1 MPNPPRAQKIP
12 KTSTLHGDARVDDY
26 FWLRD
31 RNSPE
36 VTSYLEAE
44 NDYTQEMMKDTEELQ
59 QTLYDEMVARTKED
73 DASVPARK
81 ADYFYYTRRE
91 KGQNYAIHCRKQGSL
106 DAEEEIIL
114 DENELAQE
122 HDYFRVG
129 IFSVSPDHNILA
141 YSVDTNGGESYALRF
156 KDLSDGRDL
165 AEIIEDTYY
174 SFSWGNDNRTV
185 FYTRIDAAHRPDRLF
200 RHELGT
206 DPSDDVLVFQE
217 KDDAFF
223 MWVHKT
229 RSGRYILMGLESNVT
244 SEFRYLDADN
254 PSGEFRMVEP
264 RKQDVEYD
272 VEHQGD
278 RFYIRTNQDAVN
290 FKLMSAP
297 VTDPSAQNWEEV
309 IPHDD
314 DVMITGIDAF
324 ADFLAI
330 SQRIG
335 GLPVVTIRSMAGD
348 ERKIEVQE
356 PVYDIGLGDNRE
368 FESDTLRYEY
378 SSGVT
383 PHSVFDYDVNN
394 RTRELKKET
403 EVLGYDRTNF
413 ETSRIHATASD
424 GTNVPISLVFRKG
437 ALDHGPAHVLLMGYG
452 SYGISMD
459 VGFRSNQVSLLEHGV
474 VIATAHV
481 RGGGEMGRRWHDNG
495 KYMHKTNTFTDFI
508 ACAERLIDAGY
519 TTPEHLAATGG
530 SAGGLL
536 VGAVTNMRPDLFRAV
551 IAHVPFVDV
560 LTTMLDEKLP
570 LTVGEWE
577 EWGNP
582 NQEDYYHYMKSYSP
596 YDNVEAKDYPDM
608 LITAGLNDPRVSYWE
623 PAKWSAKLR
632 DMKTDDNV
640 LLLKTNMGAGHGGV
654 SGRYEQFKEVA
665 FEYAFILKRLG
676 LTR

>member
-12 KTSTLHGDARVDDY
+12 KSSTLHGDTRVDDY

-59 QTLYDEMVARTKED
+59 QTLYDEMVTRTKEE

-81 ADYFYYTRRE
+81 GDYFYYTRRE

-129 IFSVSPDHNILA
+129 IFSVSPDHNTLA

-156 KDLSDGRDL
+156 KDLNAGRDL

-174 SFSWGNDNRTV
+174 SFAWGNDNRTV

-200 RHELGT
+200 RHALGT

-229 RSGRYILMGLESNVT
+229 RSERYILMGLESNVT

-297 VTDPSAQNWEEV
+297 VTDPSAQNWGEV
-309 IPHDD
+309 IRHDD

-335 GLPVVTIRSMAGD
+335 GLPVVTIRGMAGD
-348 ERKIEVQE
+348 ERQIEVQE

-459 VGFRSNQVSLLEHGV
+459 VGFRSNHVSLLERGV

-495 KYMHKTNTFTDFI
+495 KYMQKTNTFTDFI

-519 TTPEHLAATGG
+519 TTQEHLAAKGG

-536 VGAVTNMRPDLFRAV
+536 MGAVTNMRPDLFRAV

-560 LTTMLDEKLP
+560 LTTMLDETLP

-654 SGRYEQFKEVA
+654 SGRYEQFKEAA

>member
-12 KTSTLHGDARVDDY
+12 KSSTLHGDARVDDY

-129 IFSVSPDHNILA
+129 IFSVSPDHNTLA

-174 SFSWGNDNRTV
+174 SSSWGNDNRTV

-297 VTDPSAQNWEEV
+297 VTDPSAQNWGEV

-403 EVLGYDRTNF
+403 E
-413 ETSRIHATASD
+413 
-424 GTNVPISLVFRKG
+424 
-437 ALDHGPAHVLLMGYG
+437 
-452 SYGISMD
+452 
-459 VGFRSNQVSLLEHGV
+459 
-474 VIATAHV
+474 
-481 RGGGEMGRRWHDNG
+481 
-495 KYMHKTNTFTDFI
+495 
-508 ACAERLIDAGY
+508 
-519 TTPEHLAATGG
+519 
-530 SAGGLL
+530 
-536 VGAVTNMRPDLFRAV
+536 
-551 IAHVPFVDV
+551 
-560 LTTMLDEKLP
+560 
-570 LTVGEWE
+570 
-577 EWGNP
+577 
-582 NQEDYYHYMKSYSP
+582 
-596 YDNVEAKDYPDM
+596 
-608 LITAGLNDPRVSYWE
+608 
-623 PAKWSAKLR
+623 
-632 DMKTDDNV
+632 
-640 LLLKTNMGAGHGGV
+640 
-654 SGRYEQFKEVA
+654 
-665 FEYAFILKRLG
+665 
-676 LTR
+676 

>member
-12 KTSTLHGDARVDDY
+12 KSSTLHGDARVDDY

-59 QTLYDEMVARTKED
+59 QTLYEEMVARTKED

-129 IFSVSPDHNILA
+129 IFSVSPDHNTLA

-223 MWVHKT
+223 MWVHRT

-297 VTDPSAQNWEEV
+297 VTDPSAQNWGEV
-309 IPHDD
+309 IPYDD

-335 GLPVVTIRSMAGD
+335 GLPVVTIRSMSGD

-403 EVLGYDRTNF
+403 EILGYDRTNF
-413 ETSRIHATASD
+413 ETSRIHATAPD

-459 VGFRSNQVSLLEHGV
+459 VGFRSNQVSLLERGV

-519 TTPEHLAATGG
+519 TTPENFAATGG

-536 VGAVTNMRPDLFRAV
+536 MGAVTNMRPDLFRAV

-560 LTTMLDEKLP
+560 LTTMLDETLP

-596 YDNVEAKDYPDM
+596 YDNVEAKAYPDM

-632 DMKTDDNV
+632 DMKTGDNV

>member
-12 KTSTLHGDARVDDY
+12 KSSTLHGDARVDDY

-59 QTLYDEMVARTKED
+59 QTLYEEMVARTKED

-129 IFSVSPDHNILA
+129 IFSVSPDHNTLA

-223 MWVHKT
+223 MWVHRT

-297 VTDPSAQNWEEV
+297 VTDPSAQNWGEV
-309 IPHDD
+309 IPYDD

-335 GLPVVTIRSMAGD
+335 GLPVVTIRSMSGD

-403 EVLGYDRTNF
+403 EILGYDRTNF
-413 ETSRIHATASD
+413 ETSRIHATAPD

-459 VGFRSNQVSLLEHGV
+459 VGFRSNQVSLLERGV

-536 VGAVTNMRPDLFRAV
+536 MGAVTNMRPDLFRAV

-560 LTTMLDEKLP
+560 LTTMLDETLP

-596 YDNVEAKDYPDM
+596 YDNVEAKAYPDM

-632 DMKTDDNV
+632 DMKTGDNV

>member
-12 KTSTLHGDARVDDY
+12 KSSTLHGDARVDDY

-59 QTLYDEMVARTKED
+59 QTLYEEMVARTKED

-106 DAEEEIIL
+106 DSEEEIIL

-129 IFSVSPDHNILA
+129 IFSVSPDHNTLA

-264 RKQDVEYD
+264 RKQDGEYD
-272 VEHQGD
+272 GEHQGD

-297 VTDPSAQNWEEV
+297 VTDPSAQNWGEV
-309 IPHDD
+309 IPYDD

-403 EVLGYDRTNF
+403 EILGYDRTNF
-413 ETSRIHATASD
+413 ETSRIHATAPD

-459 VGFRSNQVSLLEHGV
+459 VGFRSNQVSLLERGV

-519 TTPEHLAATGG
+519 TTPENFAATGG

-536 VGAVTNMRPDLFRAV
+536 MGAVTNMRPDLFRAV

-560 LTTMLDEKLP
+560 LTTMLDETLP

-596 YDNVEAKDYPDM
+596 YDNVEAKAYPDM

-632 DMKTDDNV
+632 DMKTGDNV

-654 SGRYEQFKEVA
+654 SGRYEQFKEIA

>member
-12 KTSTLHGDARVDDY
+12 KSSTLHGDTRVDDY

-59 QTLYDEMVARTKED
+59 QTLYDEMVTRTKEE

-81 ADYFYYTRRE
+81 GDYFYYTRRE

-129 IFSVSPDHNILA
+129 IFSVSPDHNTLA

-156 KDLSDGRDL
+156 KDLNAGRDL

-174 SFSWGNDNRTV
+174 SFAWGNDNRTV

-229 RSGRYILMGLESNVT
+229 RSERYILMGLESNVT

-297 VTDPSAQNWEEV
+297 VTDPSAQNWGEV

-335 GLPVVTIRSMAGD
+335 GLPVVTIRGMAGD
-348 ERKIEVQE
+348 ERQIEVQE

-413 ETSRIHATASD
+413 ETSRIHATAPD

-459 VGFRSNQVSLLEHGV
+459 VGFRSNHVSLLERGV

-536 VGAVTNMRPDLFRAV
+536 MGAVTNMRPDLFRAV

-560 LTTMLDEKLP
+560 LTTMLDETLP

-632 DMKTDDNV
+632 NMKTDDNV

-654 SGRYEQFKEVA
+654 SGRYEQFKEAA

>member
-12 KTSTLHGDARVDDY
+12 KSSTLHGDARVDDY

-59 QTLYDEMVARTKED
+59 QTLYEEMVARTKED

-129 IFSVSPDHNILA
+129 IFSVSPDHNTLA

-297 VTDPSAQNWEEV
+297 VTDPSAQNWGEV
-309 IPHDD
+309 IPYDD

-335 GLPVVTIRSMAGD
+335 GLPVVTIRSMSGD

-403 EVLGYDRTNF
+403 EILGYDRTNF
-413 ETSRIHATASD
+413 ETSRIHATAPD

-459 VGFRSNQVSLLEHGV
+459 VGFRSNQVSLLERGV

-536 VGAVTNMRPDLFRAV
+536 MGAVTNMRPDLFRAV

-560 LTTMLDEKLP
+560 LTTMLDETLP

-596 YDNVEAKDYPDM
+596 YDNVEAKAYPDM

-632 DMKTDDNV
+632 DMKTGDNV

-654 SGRYEQFKEVA
+654 SGRYEQFKEIA

>member
-12 KTSTLHGDARVDDY
+12 KSSTLHGDARVDDY

-81 ADYFYYTRRE
+81 ADYYYYTRRE

-129 IFSVSPDHNILA
+129 IFSVSPDHNTLA

-297 VTDPSAQNWEEV
+297 VTDPSAQNWGEV
-309 IPHDD
+309 IPYDD

-335 GLPVVTIRSMAGD
+335 GLPVVTIRSMSGD

-403 EVLGYDRTNF
+403 EILGYDRTNF
-413 ETSRIHATASD
+413 ETSRIHATAPD

-459 VGFRSNQVSLLEHGV
+459 VGFRSNQVSLLERGV

-536 VGAVTNMRPDLFRAV
+536 MGAVTNMRPDLFRAV

-560 LTTMLDEKLP
+560 LTTMLDETLP

-596 YDNVEAKDYPDM
+596 YDNVEAKAYPDM

-632 DMKTDDNV
+632 DMKTGDNV

-654 SGRYEQFKEVA
+654 SGRYEQFKEIA

>member
-12 KTSTLHGDARVDDY
+12 KSSTLHGDARVDDY

-106 DAEEEIIL
+106 DSEEEIIL

-129 IFSVSPDHNILA
+129 IFSVSPDHNTLA

-297 VTDPSAQNWEEV
+297 VTDPSAQNWGEV
-309 IPHDD
+309 IPYDD

-335 GLPVVTIRSMAGD
+335 GLPVVTIRSMSGD

-403 EVLGYDRTNF
+403 EILGYDRTNF
-413 ETSRIHATASD
+413 ETSRIHATAPD

-459 VGFRSNQVSLLEHGV
+459 VGFRSNQVSLLERGV

-536 VGAVTNMRPDLFRAV
+536 MGAVTNMRPDLFRAV

-560 LTTMLDEKLP
+560 LTTMLDETLP

-596 YDNVEAKDYPDM
+596 YDNVEAKAYPDM

-632 DMKTDDNV
+632 DMKTGDNV

-654 SGRYEQFKEVA
+654 SGRYEQFKEIA

>member
-12 KTSTLHGDARVDDY
+12 KSSTLHGDARVDDY

-36 VTSYLEAE
+36 VTSYLKAE

-73 DASVPARK
+73 DTSVPARK

-106 DAEEEIIL
+106 DSEEEIIL

-129 IFSVSPDHNILA
+129 IFSVSPDHNTLA

-174 SFSWGNDNRTV
+174 SSSWGNDNRTV

-297 VTDPSAQNWEEV
+297 VTDPSAQNWGEV
-309 IPHDD
+309 IPYDD

-335 GLPVVTIRSMAGD
+335 GLPVVTIRSMSGD

-413 ETSRIHATASD
+413 ETSRIHATAPD

-459 VGFRSNQVSLLEHGV
+459 VGFRTNQVSLLERGV

-519 TTPEHLAATGG
+519 TTPENFAATGG

-536 VGAVTNMRPDLFRAV
+536 MGAVTNMRPDLFRAV

-560 LTTMLDEKLP
+560 LTTMLDETLP

-596 YDNVEAKDYPDM
+596 YDNVEAKAYPDM

-632 DMKTDDNV
+632 DMKTGDNV

-654 SGRYEQFKEVA
+654 SGRYEQFKEIA

>member
-12 KTSTLHGDARVDDY
+12 KSSTLHGDARVDDY

-59 QTLYDEMVARTKED
+59 QTLYEEMVARTKED

-106 DAEEEIIL
+106 DSEEEIIL

-129 IFSVSPDHNILA
+129 IFSVSPDHNTLA

-290 FKLMSAP
+290 FKMMSAP
-297 VTDPSAQNWEEV
+297 VTDPSAQNWGEV

-413 ETSRIHATASD
+413 ETSRIHATAPD

-459 VGFRSNQVSLLEHGV
+459 VGFRSNQVSLLERGV

-519 TTPEHLAATGG
+519 TTPENFAATGG

-536 VGAVTNMRPDLFRAV
+536 MGAVTNMRPDLFRAV

-560 LTTMLDEKLP
+560 LTTMLDETLP

-596 YDNVEAKDYPDM
+596 YDNVEAKAYPDM

>member
-12 KTSTLHGDARVDDY
+12 KSSTLHGDARVDDY

-59 QTLYDEMVARTKED
+59 QTLYEEMVARTKED

-91 KGQNYAIHCRKQGSL
+91 KGKNYAIHCRKQGSL

-129 IFSVSPDHNILA
+129 IFSVSPDHNTLA

-200 RHELGT
+200 RHALGT
-206 DPSDDVLVFQE
+206 DPLDDVLVFQE

-297 VTDPSAQNWEEV
+297 VTDPSAQNWGEV

-413 ETSRIHATASD
+413 ETSRIHATAPD

-459 VGFRSNQVSLLEHGV
+459 VGFRSNQVSLLERGV

-519 TTPEHLAATGG
+519 TTPENFAATGG

-536 VGAVTNMRPDLFRAV
+536 MGAVTNMRPDLFRAV

-560 LTTMLDEKLP
+560 LTTMLDETLP

-632 DMKTDDNV
+632 DMKTGDNV

-654 SGRYEQFKEVA
+654 SGRYEQFKEAA

>member
-12 KTSTLHGDARVDDY
+12 KSSTLHGDARVDDY

-81 ADYFYYTRRE
+81 ADYYYYTRRE

-129 IFSVSPDHNILA
+129 IFSVSPDHNTLA

-297 VTDPSAQNWEEV
+297 VTDPSAQNWGEV
-309 IPHDD
+309 IPYDD
-314 DVMITGIDAF
+314 DVMITGIAAF

-335 GLPVVTIRSMAGD
+335 GLPVVIIRSIAGD

-413 ETSRIHATASD
+413 ETSRIHATAPD

-459 VGFRSNQVSLLEHGV
+459 VGFRSNQVSLLERGV

-519 TTPEHLAATGG
+519 TTPENFAATGG

-536 VGAVTNMRPDLFRAV
+536 MGAVTNMRPDLFRAV

-560 LTTMLDEKLP
+560 LTTMLDETLP

-596 YDNVEAKDYPDM
+596 YDNVEAKAYPDM

-632 DMKTDDNV
+632 DMKTGDNV

-654 SGRYEQFKEVA
+654 SGRYEQFKEIA

>member
-12 KTSTLHGDARVDDY
+12 KSSTLHGDARVDDY

-129 IFSVSPDHNILA
+129 IFSVSPDHNTLA

-403 EVLGYDRTNF
+403 EILGYDRTNF

>member
-12 KTSTLHGDARVDDY
+12 KSSTLHGDARVDDY

-44 NDYTQEMMKDTEELQ
+44 NDYSQEMMKDTEELQ
-59 QTLYDEMVARTKED
+59 QTLYEEMVARTKED

-129 IFSVSPDHNILA
+129 IFSVSPDHNTLA

-165 AEIIEDTYY
+165 AEIIEDTYD

-223 MWVHKT
+223 MWVHRT

-278 RFYIRTNQDAVN
+278 RFYIRTNQDAVT

-297 VTDPSAQNWEEV
+297 VTDPSAQNWGEV
-309 IPHDD
+309 IPYDD
-314 DVMITGIDAF
+314 DVMSTGIDAF

-413 ETSRIHATASD
+413 ETSRIHATAPD

-437 ALDHGPAHVLLMGYG
+437 ALDNGPAHVLLMGFG

-459 VGFRSNQVSLLEHGV
+459 VGFRSKQVSLLERGV

-536 VGAVTNMRPDLFRAV
+536 MGAVTNMRPDLFRAV

-560 LTTMLDEKLP
+560 LSTMLDETLP

-596 YDNVEAKDYPDM
+596 YDNVEAKAYPDM

-632 DMKTDDNV
+632 DMKTGDNV

>member
-1 MPNPPRAQKIP
+1 
-12 KTSTLHGDARVDDY
+12 
-26 FWLRD
+26 
-31 RNSPE
+31 
-36 VTSYLEAE
+36 
-44 NDYTQEMMKDTEELQ
+44 
-59 QTLYDEMVARTKED
+59 
-73 DASVPARK
+73 
-81 ADYFYYTRRE
+81 
-91 KGQNYAIHCRKQGSL
+91 
-106 DAEEEIIL
+106 
-114 DENELAQE
+114 
-122 HDYFRVG
+122 
-129 IFSVSPDHNILA
+129 
-141 YSVDTNGGESYALRF
+141 
-156 KDLSDGRDL
+156 
-165 AEIIEDTYY
+165 
-174 SFSWGNDNRTV
+174 
-185 FYTRIDAAHRPDRLF
+185 
-200 RHELGT
+200 
-206 DPSDDVLVFQE
+206 
-217 KDDAFF
+217 
-223 MWVHKT
+223 
-229 RSGRYILMGLESNVT
+229 
-244 SEFRYLDADN
+244 
-254 PSGEFRMVEP
+254 
-264 RKQDVEYD
+264 
-272 VEHQGD
+272 
-278 RFYIRTNQDAVN
+278 
-290 FKLMSAP
+290 
-297 VTDPSAQNWEEV
+297 
-309 IPHDD
+309 
-314 DVMITGIDAF
+314 
-324 ADFLAI
+324 
-330 SQRIG
+330 
-335 GLPVVTIRSMAGD
+335 MAGD

-413 ETSRIHATASD
+413 ETSRIHATAPD

-459 VGFRSNQVSLLEHGV
+459 VGFRSNQVSLLERGV

-519 TTPEHLAATGG
+519 TTPENFAATGG

-536 VGAVTNMRPDLFRAV
+536 MGAVTNMRPDLFRAV

-560 LTTMLDEKLP
+560 LTTMLDETLP

-632 DMKTDDNV
+632 DMKTGDNV

-654 SGRYEQFKEVA
+654 SGRYEQFKEAA

>member
-12 KTSTLHGDARVDDY
+12 KSSTLHGDARVDDY

-129 IFSVSPDHNILA
+129 IFSVSPDHNTLA

-297 VTDPSAQNWEEV
+297 VTDPSAQNWGEV
-309 IPHDD
+309 IPYDD

-335 GLPVVTIRSMAGD
+335 GLPVVTIRSMSGD

-403 EVLGYDRTNF
+403 EILGYDRTNF
-413 ETSRIHATASD
+413 ETSRIHATAPD

-459 VGFRSNQVSLLEHGV
+459 VGFRSNQVSLLERGV

-536 VGAVTNMRPDLFRAV
+536 MGAVTNMRPDLFRAV

-560 LTTMLDEKLP
+560 LTTMLDETLP

-596 YDNVEAKDYPDM
+596 YDNVEAKAYPDM

-632 DMKTDDNV
+632 DMKTGDNV

>member
-12 KTSTLHGDARVDDY
+12 KSSTLHGDARVDDY

-129 IFSVSPDHNILA
+129 IFSVSPDHNTLA

-297 VTDPSAQNWEEV
+297 VTDPSAQNWGEV
-309 IPHDD
+309 IPYDD

-348 ERKIEVQE
+348 ERQIEVQE

-413 ETSRIHATASD
+413 ETSRIHATAPD

-459 VGFRSNQVSLLEHGV
+459 VGFRSNQVSLLERGV

-536 VGAVTNMRPDLFRAV
+536 MGAVTNMRPDLFRAV

-560 LTTMLDEKLP
+560 LTTMLDETLP

-596 YDNVEAKDYPDM
+596 YDNVEAKAYPDM

-632 DMKTDDNV
+632 DMKTGDNV

-654 SGRYEQFKEVA
+654 SGRYEQFKEAA

>member
-12 KTSTLHGDARVDDY
+12 KSSTLHGDARVDDY

-81 ADYFYYTRRE
+81 ADYYYYTRRE

-129 IFSVSPDHNILA
+129 IFSVSPDHNTLA

-297 VTDPSAQNWEEV
+297 VTDPSAQNWGEV
-309 IPHDD
+309 IPYDD

-403 EVLGYDRTNF
+403 EILGYDRTNF
-413 ETSRIHATASD
+413 ETSRIHATAPD

-459 VGFRSNQVSLLEHGV
+459 VGFRSNQVSLLERGV

-536 VGAVTNMRPDLFRAV
+536 MGAVTNMRPDLFRAV

-560 LTTMLDEKLP
+560 LTTMLDETLP

-596 YDNVEAKDYPDM
+596 YDNVEAKAYPDM

-632 DMKTDDNV
+632 DMKTGDNV

>member
-1 MPNPPRAQKIP
+1 
-12 KTSTLHGDARVDDY
+12 
-26 FWLRD
+26 
-31 RNSPE
+31 
-36 VTSYLEAE
+36 
-44 NDYTQEMMKDTEELQ
+44 
-59 QTLYDEMVARTKED
+59 
-73 DASVPARK
+73 
-81 ADYFYYTRRE
+81 
-91 KGQNYAIHCRKQGSL
+91 
-106 DAEEEIIL
+106 
-114 DENELAQE
+114 
-122 HDYFRVG
+122 
-129 IFSVSPDHNILA
+129 
-141 YSVDTNGGESYALRF
+141 
-156 KDLSDGRDL
+156 
-165 AEIIEDTYY
+165 
-174 SFSWGNDNRTV
+174 
-185 FYTRIDAAHRPDRLF
+185 
-200 RHELGT
+200 
-206 DPSDDVLVFQE
+206 
-217 KDDAFF
+217 
-223 MWVHKT
+223 
-229 RSGRYILMGLESNVT
+229 MGLESNVT

-297 VTDPSAQNWEEV
+297 VTDPSAQNWGEV

-335 GLPVVTIRSMAGD
+335 GLPVVTIRGMAGD
-348 ERKIEVQE
+348 ERQIEVQE

-413 ETSRIHATASD
+413 ETSRIHATAPD

-459 VGFRSNQVSLLEHGV
+459 VGFRSNQVSLLERGV

-519 TTPEHLAATGG
+519 TTPENFAATGG

-536 VGAVTNMRPDLFRAV
+536 MGAVTNMRPDLFRAV

-560 LTTMLDEKLP
+560 LTTMLDETLP

-632 DMKTDDNV
+632 DMKTGDNV

-654 SGRYEQFKEVA
+654 SGRYEQFKEAA

>member
-12 KTSTLHGDARVDDY
+12 KSSTLHGDARVDDY

-81 ADYFYYTRRE
+81 ADYYYYTRRE

-129 IFSVSPDHNILA
+129 IFSVSPDHNTLA

-297 VTDPSAQNWEEV
+297 VTDPSAQNWGEV
-309 IPHDD
+309 IPYDD

-335 GLPVVTIRSMAGD
+335 GLPVVTIRSMSGD

-403 EVLGYDRTNF
+403 EILGYDRTNF
-413 ETSRIHATASD
+413 ETSRIHATAPD

-459 VGFRSNQVSLLEHGV
+459 VGFRSNQVSLLERGV

-519 TTPEHLAATGG
+519 TTPENFAATGG

-536 VGAVTNMRPDLFRAV
+536 MGAVTNMRPDLFRAV

-560 LTTMLDEKLP
+560 LTTMLDETLP

-596 YDNVEAKDYPDM
+596 YDNVEAKAYPDM

-632 DMKTDDNV
+632 DMKTGDNV

>member
-12 KTSTLHGDARVDDY
+12 KSSTLHGDARVDDY

-59 QTLYDEMVARTKED
+59 QTLYEEMVARTKED

-129 IFSVSPDHNILA
+129 IFSVSPDHNTLA

-297 VTDPSAQNWEEV
+297 VTDPSAQNWGEV
-309 IPHDD
+309 IPYDD

-335 GLPVVTIRSMAGD
+335 GLPVVTIRSMSGD

-403 EVLGYDRTNF
+403 EILGYDRTNF
-413 ETSRIHATASD
+413 ETSRIHATAPD

-459 VGFRSNQVSLLEHGV
+459 VGFRSNQVSLLERGV

-536 VGAVTNMRPDLFRAV
+536 MGAVTNMRPDLFRAV

-560 LTTMLDEKLP
+560 LTTMLDETLP

-596 YDNVEAKDYPDM
+596 YDNVEAKAYPDM

-632 DMKTDDNV
+632 DMKTGDNV

>member
-12 KTSTLHGDARVDDY
+12 KSSTLHGDARVDDY

-81 ADYFYYTRRE
+81 ADYYYYTRRE

-129 IFSVSPDHNILA
+129 IFSVSPDHNTLA

-297 VTDPSAQNWEEV
+297 VTDPSAQNWGEV
-309 IPHDD
+309 IPYDD

-335 GLPVVTIRSMAGD
+335 GLPVVTIRSMSGD

-403 EVLGYDRTNF
+403 EILGYDRTNF
-413 ETSRIHATASD
+413 ETSRIHATAPD

-459 VGFRSNQVSLLEHGV
+459 VGFRSNQVSLLERGV

-536 VGAVTNMRPDLFRAV
+536 MGAVTNMRPDLFRAV

-560 LTTMLDEKLP
+560 LTTMLDETLP

-596 YDNVEAKDYPDM
+596 YDNVEAKAYPDM

-632 DMKTDDNV
+632 DMKTGDNV